1 MFFKL
6 VSTITLKKSSAG
18 TNEPTGQQPKLAGPA
33 TIAPKKPSV
42 LGRVLKAIKSP
53 ICKPRCFCTPREGFD
68 PYNPY
73 PTLRLAEYPV
83 AAAPLPN
90 STPTAANSP
99 LLPPPRSAIST
110 PTTVDSGYLSAPT
123 PDRSPR
129 PSDNHRRDPQDG
141 ARQLAI
147 DRLVEALEVDPQNT
161 QALRQSEADR
171 IWDAEEA
178 RALAKEEEEENAK
191 RRGQQSDLQVK
202 SDFTSSSRDR
212 LILSGFVAQ
221 ARRRRDSSN
230 GPHRVYRRANLSDTS
245 GDCVPVN
252 VRGVSVATRSGR
264 EVEHHSTRE
273 RDPTRSS
280 PVEEYRDEDDWNLRP
295 LVKGPCHLPF

>member
-6 VSTITLKKSSAG
+6 LSTITLKKSSAG
-18 TNEPTGQQPKLAGPA
+18 TNEPTGQQPKPAGPA
-33 TIAPKKPSV
+33 TTPPKKPSV

-53 ICKPRCFCTPREGFD
+53 ISKPRCFCTPREGFD

-90 STPTAANSP
+90 STPTAPSSP
-99 LLPPPRSAIST
+99 LLPPPRSAINTPST
-110 PTTVDSGYLSAPT
+110 IDSGYLSAPT
-123 PDRSPR
+123 AERSPR
-129 PSDNHRRDPQDG
+129 SSDNHRRDPQDG

-147 DRLVEALEVDPQNT
+147 DRLVEALEVDPQNA

-178 RALAKEEEEENAK
+178 RALAKEEEENAK
-191 RRGQQSDLQVK
+191 RRAQQSDLPVK

-221 ARRRRDSSN
+221 ARRRRDPSN

-245 GDCVPVN
+245 GDCVPVD
-252 VRGVSVATRSGR
+252 VRSVSVATRPGR
-264 EVEHHSTRE
+264 AVEHHSARE
-273 RDPTRSS
+273 RDLTHQRLLAGRGVS
-280 PVEEYRDEDDWNLRP
+280 
-295 LVKGPCHLPF
+295 G